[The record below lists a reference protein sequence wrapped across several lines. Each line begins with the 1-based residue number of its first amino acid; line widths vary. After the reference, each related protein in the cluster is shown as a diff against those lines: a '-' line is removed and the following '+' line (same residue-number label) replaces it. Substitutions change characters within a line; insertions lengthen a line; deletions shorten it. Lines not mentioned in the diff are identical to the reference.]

1 MSVAPELCFLRRSS
15 FLCIL
20 AIASDELVDGGG
32 GGGTN
37 EDDEN
42 VDEDEDEEDE
52 DEEDDA
58 KEEEEEAEEASLA
71 GARAPPTAPITGGA
85 VTGASETLALD
96 TTRSVEEELLRPAV
110 RSAAIATSRAAPMSS
125 VRCLLRE
132 STRA

>member
-1 MSVAPELCFLRRSS
+1 MSVAPELCFRRRSS
-15 FLCIL
+15 FFCIL
-20 AIASDELVDGGG
+20 TIASDELVDGGG
-32 GGGTN
+32 GGGTD

-52 DEEDDA
+52 A
-58 KEEEEEAEEASLA
+58 EEEEEAEEASLA
-71 GARAPPTAPITGGA
+71 GAPCPGARAPPTAPITGGA

-96 TTRSVEEELLRPAV
+96 ATHAVEEELVRPAV
-110 RSAAIATSRAAPMSS
+110 RSAAIATSRAAQMSS